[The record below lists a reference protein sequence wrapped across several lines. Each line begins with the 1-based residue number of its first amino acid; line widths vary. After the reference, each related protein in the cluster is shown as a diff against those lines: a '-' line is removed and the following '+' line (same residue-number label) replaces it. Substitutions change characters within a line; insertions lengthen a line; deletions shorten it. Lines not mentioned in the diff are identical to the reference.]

1 MTFTFITVNLFKI
14 IHTEFKCIEYQW
26 KPPSKKHVFILL
38 LNGIS
43 KRLNYHLF
51 LFDL

>member
-14 IHTEFKCIEYQW
+14 IDTEFKCIEYQW
-26 KPPSKKHVFILL
+26 KPPSTKHVFILL